1 MLDVHPAHHA
11 ATTWRDFFIHIATI
25 VIGLLIAVGL
35 EQTVEAI
42 HHRHQLHLA
51 REAIYEELMHDHAAI
66 QYDVAALR
74 TAEQAMRSN
83 AILLQ
88 SPQPESA
95 PGSALDYTWDLHYL
109 RDDAWQDAKS
119 SGAAG
124 FMAPT
129 ERAQVAYVYSG
140 IVDRER
146 AFAISYLTDTNI
158 AKSIA
163 HRAATID
170 KLTPQDRDQL
180 LKISAETEGQIV
192 SLRMVLELSN
202 TTLNRYLDQNHLNR

>member
-1 MLDVHPAHHA
+1 
-11 ATTWRDFFIHIATI
+11 
-25 VIGLLIAVGL
+25 
-35 EQTVEAI
+35 
-42 HHRHQLHLA
+42 
-51 REAIYEELMHDHAAI
+51 
-66 QYDVAALR
+66 
-74 TAEQAMRSN
+74 
-83 AILLQ
+83 
-88 SPQPESA
+88 
-95 PGSALDYTWDLHYL
+95 
-109 RDDAWQDAKS
+109 
-119 SGAAG
+119 
-124 FMAPT
+124 MAPT